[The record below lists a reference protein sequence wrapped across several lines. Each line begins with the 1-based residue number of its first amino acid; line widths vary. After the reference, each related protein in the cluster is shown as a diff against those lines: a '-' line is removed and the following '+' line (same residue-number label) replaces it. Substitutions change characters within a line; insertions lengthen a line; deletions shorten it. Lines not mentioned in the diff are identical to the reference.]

1 MNRDFIY
8 NAFIFFHAV
17 VTSRISAEAQFSS
30 GCPNVQSEGPEGQ
43 SENDQKLKDQR
54 QVWWW
59 WKQGSGKGCFSL
71 EKMRPQ
77 AFKCRRDEKCK

>member
-1 MNRDFIY
+1 M
-8 NAFIFFHAV
+8 
-17 VTSRISAEAQFSS
+17 
-30 GCPNVQSEGPEGQ
+30 QSEGPEGQ